1 MDEFVIKHM
10 FLQSIIEREKFSFI
24 ENEDNIAGH
33 IGYGLDN
40 NAARMTGTSIT
51 SICENN
57 KDKKFVFHLLCNNI
71 SEENIHRF
79 ESLAQQYKIDINMYF
94 LDIKSP
100 LLRNLATTSVFPLPT
115 WYRIFF
121 PYALE
126 IDKFLYLDIDIV
138 CIADISELFNIKMK
152 DSIAGVVKDFEQV
165 CIKKTKMLKLRDYV
179 YFNAGVM
186 LINVEKWKNECLT
199 EKLLSLIKIK
209 PTLLDQDILNIVF
222 SQKPHFY
229 LSDIYNN
236 IGLWCESEEVIKN
249 KLKEIKL
256 IHFANHPKPWSILWQ
271 YEKRPYMENIYNK
284 YEKLSPW
291 REMPLELPQNYHHKR
306 WYAEILRNEG
316 KIKESLYW
324 YWQYIKGKYKL

>member
-100 LLRNLATTSVFPLPT
+100 LLRNLATTSLFPLPI

-121 PYALE
+121 PYILKTD
-126 IDKFLYLDIDIV
+126 IFLYLDTDII
-138 CIADISELFNIKMK
+138 CIADIFNLFKM
-152 DSIAGVVKDFEQV
+152 SITNEIIGVVVDFKSVREKAT
-165 CIKKTKMLKLRDYV
+165 KKLKLKNYM
-179 YFNAGVM
+179 YFNSGFM
-186 LINVEKWKNECLT
+186 LINIQKWNYYNIT
-199 EKLLSLIKIK
+199 QNLLNILEQNK
-209 PTLLDQDILNIVF
+209 TLLDQDVLNILF

-324 YWQYIKGKYKL
+324 YWQYIKGKYEL